1 MYIYTHTYT
10 YPARLSYLW
19 APSFK
24 HTFQDAGI
32 KLNVQNLGFPDLF
45 LLLCPICILY
55 TYIYMYACVY
65 IYVHTCYPYYSLHAY
80 TVHISVSVSLPIFVV
95 YIVHNCYNLSNLLS
109 LLVHPSIPPSL
120 HLFLSLFLSLSLSR
134 DLFLPLSLSRS
145 ISLSLSLLSFSPSVS
160 CVSLPLLL
168 QSLLQ
173 HVHFSLLSYCLSCAL
188 ATRSTK
194 DGLLKL
200 FVAATRSDV
209 GLNNVLSRARCD
221 AEFR

>member
-1 MYIYTHTYT
+1 MYIHTYT

-45 LLLCPICILY
+45 LLLCPIRILY
-55 TYIYMYACVY
+55 TYIYIYVCMCIY
-65 IYVHTCYPYYSLHAY
+65 IYVHTCYPYYSIHAY

-134 DLFLPLSLSRS
+134 S
-145 ISLSLSLLSFSPSVS
+145 ISPSLSLSIYISLSFSPLFLSFCLL
-160 CVSLPLLL
+160 CVSPPPPTI
-168 QSLLQ
+168 SLAAC
-173 HVHFSLLSYCLSCAL
+173 SLLSSLLLS
-188 ATRSTK
+188 
-194 DGLLKL
+194 LLCPCNQVHERW
-200 FVAATRSDV
+200 VAEAIRGCYSLGRGPEQCPLESKV
-209 GLNNVLSRARCD
+209 
-221 AEFR
+221 